1 MVRRAGEAREKPSF
15 VCDACGADSVRW
27 EGRCSA
33 CGAWNS
39 IKTFHPGRA
48 GAGTH
53 ASAQGASG
61 LLPSA
66 PVALSQ
72 VVADSHPRLALKNGE
87 LRRVLGGGLTV
98 GSVVLIAGDPGI
110 GKSTLLME
118 AMVDFAS
125 RVPVLYVS
133 GEESTRQLKQRSIR
147 LNMEDSALLVL
158 MENGLEAVL
167 HSVEQVDPKVLVVD
181 SVQTLASD
189 RVPTAAGSVSQVREC
204 AAQLILAAKQ
214 RGMAVFLVGHVT
226 KEGQIAGPRV
236 LEHMV
241 DTVLYFEGERGH
253 NYRILRAV
261 KNRFGPANEI
271 GVFEMRETGL
281 TEVPNPSELFLSER
295 VHGAAGSVVFA
306 GVEGTRPVLLEIQ
319 ALVAP
324 SPLPQPRRTTLGLDP
339 GRLAMLTAVMEKRLG
354 LGLFNH
360 DIFLNVAGGFRV
372 TEPAVDLA
380 VCAALIASHRNLSI
394 DPGLVIL
401 GEVGLS
407 GEVRS
412 VAHAATR
419 LKEAAKLGFVRCI
432 LPEKSMR
439 NLPEG
444 LPLALDPVQSVEG
457 MLKRLAVV

>member
-1 MVRRAGEAREKPSF
+1 MARDKQQF
-15 VCDACGADSVRW
+15 VCSECGADSVRW

-39 IKTFHPGRA
+39 IKAFNPGP
-48 GAGTH
+48 
-53 ASAQGASG
+53 SG
-61 LLPSA
+61 GGGRLANRSGSGSEMFPLTQ
-66 PVALSQ
+66 PVDLSQ
-72 VVADSHPRLALKNGE
+72 IVVDAHPRLALRNAE
-87 LRRVLGGGLTV
+87 LSRVLGGGLTA

-118 AMVDFAS
+118 AVANFAGHI
-125 RVPVLYVS
+125 PVLYVS
-133 GEESTRQLKQRSIR
+133 GEESIQQLKQRSAR
-147 LNMEDSALLVL
+147 LGVEGAGFLVL
-158 MENGLEAVL
+158 MENRLESIL
-167 HSVEQVDPKVLVVD
+167 SIIEQVKPQVLVVD

-189 RVPTAAGSVSQVREC
+189 MLPAAAGSVTQVREC
-204 AAQLILAAKQ
+204 AAQLIYLAKQ
-214 RGMAVFLVGHVT
+214 RNMAVFLVGHVT

-295 VHGAAGSVVFA
+295 VLGAAGSVVFA
-306 GVEGTRPVLLEIQ
+306 GMEGTRPLLLEIQ

-354 LGLFNH
+354 LGLFSH

-380 VCAALIASHRNLSI
+380 VCAALIASHRNLSV
-394 DPGLVIL
+394 DSGLIIL

-419 LKEAAKLGFVRCI
+419 LKEAAKLGFLRCI
-432 LPEKSMR
+432 LPEKSLR

-444 LPLALDPVQSVEG
+444 LPLTLNPVVSVEN
-457 MLKRLAVV
+457 MVECLAGF

>member
-1 MVRRAGEAREKPSF
+1 MARDKQQF
-15 VCDACGADSVRW
+15 VCTECGAESIRW
-27 EGRCSA
+27 EGRCPA
-33 CGAWNS
+33 CSAWNS
-39 IKTFHPGRA
+39 IKAFH
-48 GAGTH
+48 
-53 ASAQGASG
+53 SG
-61 LLPSA
+61 GSGSA
-66 PVALSQ
+66 PPLSNRSRSSSAAFPPAQPINLSQ
-72 VVADSHPRLALKNGE
+72 IVNDDAPRLTVKNAE
-87 LRRVLGGGLTV
+87 LSRVLGGGLTP

-110 GKSTLLME
+110 GKSSLLME
-118 AMVDFAS
+118 AMANFS
-125 RVPVLYVS
+125 CQVPVLYIS
-133 GEESTRQLKQRSIR
+133 GEESTQQLKQRSIR
-147 LNMEDSALLVL
+147 LGIDGTKFLVL
-158 MENGLEAVL
+158 MENRLEPIL
-167 HSVEQVDPKVLVVD
+167 RILEQTAPTVLVMD

-189 RVPTAAGSVSQVREC
+189 MVTTAAGSVTQVREC
-204 AAQLILAAKQ
+204 AAQLIHVAKH
-214 RGMAVFLVGHVT
+214 RTMAIFLVGHVT

-281 TEVPNPSELFLSER
+281 SEVPNPSELFLSER

-339 GRLAMLTAVMEKRLG
+339 NRLAMLTAVMEKCLG

-360 DIFLNVAGGFRV
+360 DIFLNVAGGFRI

-380 VCAALIASHRNLSI
+380 VCAALIASHRNLSA
-394 DPGLVIL
+394 DPGVVIL

-412 VAHAATR
+412 TSHAITR
-419 LKEAAKLGFVRCI
+419 LKEAAKLGFTRAI
-432 LPEKSMR
+432 IPEKSQR

-444 LPLALDPVQSVEG
+444 LPLTLNPVKSVQEMVECLG
-457 MLKRLAVV
+457 AV